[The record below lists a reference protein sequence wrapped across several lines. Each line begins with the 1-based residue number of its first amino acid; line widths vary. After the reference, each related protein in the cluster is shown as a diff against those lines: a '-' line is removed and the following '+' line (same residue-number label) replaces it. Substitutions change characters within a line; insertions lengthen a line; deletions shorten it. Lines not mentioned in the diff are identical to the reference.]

1 MIFSLDLERQLL
13 AGIIKYPHKYSDI
26 STLTTSEDFYCED
39 SVVHKTIFNTLVQA
53 VENGEDVN
61 EATLA
66 HRVLSLGIS
75 FEDNISIGDY
85 INSLSLIK
93 IGENS
98 ILNVAKELKKLTV
111 RRQLS
116 SCGEAISKTMYK
128 LDSSESFND
137 IVAKADKL
145 YNGQINLYDV
155 GDRKPENI
163 FEEMKEWIEF
173 RGENP
178 IEEFG
183 MMGPHKRTNELYGSL
198 LRPGNITVVCARAG
212 VGKTQFCMD
221 FATKVSAD
229 YGVPVLHFDNGEMS
243 KEELIVRQCAALSK
257 IPVHLLETGL
267 WRQAGND
274 IVKKVRQV
282 WNKVKD
288 MKFFY
293 YNVAGM
299 SSEDMINL
307 LKRFYFSEVG
317 RGKQIIFSFDYIK
330 TTSESNDKNRS
341 EWELVGNMV
350 QRFKDCIHRDIK
362 FDGEPV
368 ISMVTSVQSNRQ
380 GIVNNRRAENIVDDE
395 SIFSLSD
402 RIIQFASH
410 AFILRKKTEDEMEQ
424 EPNFGTHKFKC
435 VKYRHLG
442 QDVDGAINPI
452 RMPDGSLQQ
461 NYIHLDFNN
470 FHISEKGDL
479 RDLVRYLNQNPQIV
493 EDGD

>member
-1 MIFSLDLERQLL
+1 M
-13 AGIIKYPHKYSDI
+13 
-26 STLTTSEDFYCED
+26 
-39 SVVHKTIFNTLVQA
+39 
-53 VENGEDVN
+53 
-61 EATLA
+61 LA
-66 HRVLSLGIS
+66 HRVTSLGIS
-75 FEDNISIGDY
+75 FEDNISVGDY
-85 INSLSLIK
+85 ISSLALQKLSESTIV
-93 IGENS
+93 
-98 ILNVAKELKKLTV
+98 NVARELKKLTV
-111 RRQLS
+111 RRQLAE
-116 SCGEAISKTMYK
+116 CGKTIANAMHK
-128 LDSSESFND
+128 MDASESFNK

-155 GDRKPENI
+155 GERKPENI
-163 FEEMKEWIEF
+163 FEEMKELVEF
-173 RGENP
+173 RGNNP
-178 IEEFG
+178 ITEFG
-183 MMGPHKRTNELYGSL
+183 MMGPHKRVNELYGSL
-198 LRPGNITVVCARAG
+198 LRPGNITVICARAG

-221 FATKVSAD
+221 YATKVSAE
-229 YGVPVLHFDNGEMS
+229 YEVPVLHFDNGEMS
-243 KEELIVRQCAALSK
+243 KEELIIRQCAALSK
-257 IPVHLLETGL
+257 VPVHLLETGM
-267 WRQAGND
+267 WRQAGEAV
-274 IVKKVRQV
+274 VKKVRSV
-282 WNKVKD
+282 WEKISN

-317 RGKQIIFSFDYIK
+317 RGKEMIFSFDYIK

-368 ISMVTSVQSNRQ
+368 ISMLTSVQSNRQ

-395 SIFSLSD
+395 SVFSLSD
-402 RIIQFASH
+402 RIVQFASH
-410 AFILRKKTEDEMEQ
+410 AFILRKKTEDEMEA
-424 EPNFGTHKFKC
+424 EPNFGTHKLKC

-442 QDVDGAINPI
+442 QDVNGAVNPV

-479 RDLVRYLNQNPQIV
+479 RDLVRYLGQHPEIE
-493 EDGD
+493 EDGE

>member
-1 MIFSLDLERQLL
+1 MTYSVEIERQLL
-13 AGIIKYPHKYSDI
+13 AGLIKYPHKYSDI
-26 STLTTSEDFYCED
+26 STLTNSDDFYSED
-39 SVVHKTIFNTLVQA
+39 SVVHKTIFNTLAQA
-53 VENGEDVN
+53 IEQGETVN
-61 EATLA
+61 EVTLA
-66 HRVLSLGIS
+66 HRVSSLGIS
-75 FEDNISIGDY
+75 FEDNITIGDY
-85 INSLSLIK
+85 INSLGIMKLSEEFI
-93 IGENS
+93 IHA
-98 ILNVAKELKKLTV
+98 AKELKKMAI
-111 RRQLS
+111 RRQLA
-116 SCGEAISKTMYK
+116 SCGRKIAKTMES
-128 LDSSESFND
+128 LDSSESFSD
-137 IVAKADKL
+137 IISKADKL
-145 YNGQINLYDV
+145 FNEQINLYDV

-163 FEEMKEWIEF
+163 FGEMQEWIEF

-183 MMGPHKRTNELYGSL
+183 MMSPHKRVNELYGSL
-198 LRPGNITVVCARAG
+198 LRPGNITVVCARSG

-221 FATKVSAD
+221 FATKVSAQ

-267 WRQAGND
+267 WRQAGED
-274 IVKKVRQV
+274 IVKRVRAV
-282 WNKVKD
+282 WKKIKD

-317 RGKQIIFSFDYIK
+317 RGKQMIFSFDYIK

-368 ISMVTSVQSNRQ
+368 ISMITSVQSNRQ

-402 RIIQFASH
+402 RIVQFASH

-442 QDVDGAINPI
+442 QDVNGAVNPV
-452 RMPDGSLQQ
+452 RMPDGGLQQ

-470 FHISEKGDL
+470 FHITEKGDL
-479 RDLVRYLNQNPQIV
+479 RDLVAYLERNPEII
-493 EDGD
+493 EDGN

>member
-1 MIFSLDLERQLL
+1 MIFSLELEKQLL
-13 AGIIKYPHKYSDI
+13 AGLIKYPHKYSDV
-26 STLTTSEDFYCED
+26 SSLTTSDDFYSEE
-39 SVVHKTIFNTLVQA
+39 SVVHRTIFNTLVQA
-53 VENGEDVN
+53 IENGEAVN
-61 EATLA
+61 EATLS

-75 FEDNISIGDY
+75 FEDNISVGDY

-93 IGENS
+93 INENFV
-98 ILNVAKELKKLTV
+98 LNVAKELKKLTI

-116 SCGEAISKTMYK
+116 SCGEKISRTMHK

-137 IVAKADKL
+137 IISKADKL
-145 YNGQINLYDV
+145 FNGQVNLYDA
-155 GDRKPENI
+155 GERKPENI
-163 FEEMKEWIEF
+163 FDEMKEWVEL
-173 RGENP
+173 RGKNP
-178 IEEFG
+178 ITEFG
-183 MMGPHKRTNELYGSL
+183 MMGPHKRVNELYGSL
-198 LRPGNITVVCARAG
+198 LRPGNITVICARAG

-221 FATKVSAD
+221 FSTKISAE

-243 KEELIVRQCAALSK
+243 KDELIVRQCAALSK
-257 IPVHLLETGL
+257 VPLHLLETGL

-274 IVKKVRQV
+274 IVKRVRKV
-282 WNKVKD
+282 WEKIKN

-299 SSEDMINL
+299 TSQDMINL

-317 RGKQIIFSFDYIK
+317 RGKEMIFSFDYIK
-330 TTSESNDKNRS
+330 TTSEVNDKNRS
-341 EWELVGNMV
+341 EWEVVGNMI
-350 QRFKDCIHRDIK
+350 QRFKDCIHKDIK

-368 ISMVTSVQSNRQ
+368 VSMITSVQSNRQ

-402 RIIQFASH
+402 RIVQFSSH

-442 QDVDGAINPI
+442 QDVNGAINPV
-452 RMPDGSLQQ
+452 RMPNGSLQQ
-461 NYIHLDFNN
+461 NYIHLDLNN
-470 FHISEKGDL
+470 FNTTEKGDL
-479 RDLVRYLNQNPQIV
+479 RDLVRYLNRDPEII
-493 EDGD
+493 EDGN

>member
-1 MIFSLDLERQLL
+1 MIFSLELEKQLL
-13 AGIIKYPHKYSDI
+13 AGLIKYPHKYSDI
-26 STLTTSEDFYCED
+26 SSLTTSDDFYSEE
-39 SVVHKTIFNTLVQA
+39 SVVHKTIFNTLTQA
-53 VENGEDVN
+53 IENGEAVN
-61 EATLA
+61 EATLS

-75 FEDNISIGDY
+75 FEDNISVGDY

-93 IGENS
+93 ISES
-98 ILNVAKELKKLTV
+98 FILNVAKELKKLSI

-116 SCGEAISKTMYK
+116 TCGEKISKAMHK

-137 IVAKADKL
+137 IIAKADKL

-163 FEEMKEWIEF
+163 FDEMKEWIEF
-173 RGENP
+173 RGKNP
-178 IEEFG
+178 ITEFG
-183 MMGPHKRTNELYGSL
+183 MMGPHKRVNELYGSL

-221 FATKVSAD
+221 FSTKISAE

-267 WRQAGND
+267 WRQAGDD
-274 IVKKVRQV
+274 IVKRVRLV
-282 WNKVKD
+282 WEKIKN

-299 SSEDMINL
+299 SSGDMINL

-317 RGKQIIFSFDYIK
+317 RGKEMIFSFDYIK
-330 TTSESNDKNRS
+330 TTSETNDKNRS
-341 EWELVGNMV
+341 EWELVGSMV

-362 FDGEPV
+362 FDGEPMV
-368 ISMVTSVQSNRQ
+368 SMITSVQSNRQ
-380 GIVNNRRAENIVDDE
+380 GIVNNRRAENVVDDE

-402 RIIQFASH
+402 RIVQFASH
-410 AFILRKKTEDEMEQ
+410 AFILRKKTEDEMEE
-424 EPNFGTHKFKC
+424 EPNFGTHKLKC

-442 QDVDGAINPI
+442 QDVNGALNPV
-452 RMPDGSLQQ
+452 RMPNGSLQQ

-479 RDLVRYLNQNPQIV
+479 RDLVGYLDQNPEII
-493 EDGD
+493 EDGN

>member
-1 MIFSLDLERQLL
+1 MIFSLELEKQLL
-13 AGIIKYPHKYSDI
+13 AGLIKYPHKYSDI
-26 STLTTSEDFYCED
+26 STLTSSEDFYSKD
-39 SVVHKTIFNTLVQA
+39 TIVHKTIYNTLSQA
-53 VENGEDVN
+53 IERGEEIN
-61 EATLA
+61 ETMLA
-66 HRVLSLGIS
+66 HRVTSLGIS
-75 FEDNISIGDY
+75 FEDNISVGDY
-85 INSLSLIK
+85 ISSLALQKLSESTIV
-93 IGENS
+93 
-98 ILNVAKELKKLTV
+98 NVARELKKLTV
-111 RRQLS
+111 RRQLAE
-116 SCGEAISKTMYK
+116 CGKTIANAMHK
-128 LDSSESFND
+128 MDASEPFNK

-155 GDRKPENI
+155 GERKPENI
-163 FEEMKEWIEF
+163 FEEMKELVEF
-173 RGENP
+173 RGNNP
-178 IEEFG
+178 ISEFG
-183 MMGPHKRTNELYGSL
+183 MMGPHKRVNELYGSL
-198 LRPGNITVVCARAG
+198 LRPGNITVICARAG

-221 FATKVSAD
+221 YATKVSAE
-229 YGVPVLHFDNGEMS
+229 YEVPVLHFDNGEMS
-243 KEELIVRQCAALSK
+243 KEELIIRQCAALSK
-257 IPVHLLETGL
+257 VPVHLLETGM
-267 WRQAGND
+267 WRQAGEAV
-274 IVKKVRQV
+274 VKKVRSV
-282 WNKVKD
+282 WEKISN

-317 RGKQIIFSFDYIK
+317 RGKEMIFSFDYIK

-368 ISMVTSVQSNRQ
+368 ISMLTSVQSNRQ

-395 SIFSLSD
+395 SVFSLSD
-402 RIIQFASH
+402 RIVQFASH
-410 AFILRKKTEDEMEQ
+410 AFILRKKTEDEMEA
-424 EPNFGTHKFKC
+424 EPNFGTHKLKC

-442 QDVDGAINPI
+442 QDVNGAVNPV

-479 RDLVRYLNQNPQIV
+479 RDLVRYLGQHPEIE
-493 EDGD
+493 EDGE